1 LCRYLPSA
9 SEKAS
14 TVPSKPHSSQQS
26 RLLRRSEV
34 EAKVGH
40 GRSWIYAAMQTGE
53 FPRAVSIGPRSVAW
67 YEDEIDAWIA
77 SRPRRRA

>member
-1 LCRYLPSA
+1 LRRYLPNA

-14 TVPSKPHSSQQS
+14 TVPSKPHPPQQS
-26 RLLRRSEV
+26 RLLRRFDV
-34 EAKVGH
+34 EAKIGH
-40 GRSWIYAAMQTGE
+40 GRSWIYAAMQAGE

>member
-1 LCRYLPSA
+1 M
-9 SEKAS
+9 
-14 TVPSKPHSSQQS
+14 PSKPHSTQQS

-34 EAKVGH
+34 EAKIGH
-40 GRSWIYAAMQTGE
+40 GRSWIYAAMQTGD

-67 YEDEIDAWIA
+67 HEDEINAWIA